1 MSMNITQA
9 LGFYYSTAHGGAL
22 LGSWRTLEEN
32 GRMLEVS
39 LQVMVLSVIVGTI
52 ATARARRLRWTRVA
66 LAYLGG
72 MAGMIITSKIAG
84 APFMIVAHGNRPAAS
99 RVAAGL
105 LLVSLAAGVGA
116 GVVLMDRKR
125 SSLRWHSLRWVLVGS
140 ALAVVAVSL
149 SVALQVALSS
159 WVSGAALLLLLLL
172 PPVFGWAATA
182 ANNGSA
188 RSVLGNGATSADR

>member
-1 MSMNITQA
+1 
-9 LGFYYSTAHGGAL
+9 
-22 LGSWRTLEEN
+22 
-32 GRMLEVS
+32 MLEVS

-105 LLVSLAAGVGA
+105 LLVILAAGVGA

-125 SSLRWHSLRWVLVGS
+125 SSLRWHSLR
-140 ALAVVAVSL
+140 
-149 SVALQVALSS
+149 
-159 WVSGAALLLLLLL
+159 
-172 PPVFGWAATA
+172 
-182 ANNGSA
+182 
-188 RSVLGNGATSADR
+188 